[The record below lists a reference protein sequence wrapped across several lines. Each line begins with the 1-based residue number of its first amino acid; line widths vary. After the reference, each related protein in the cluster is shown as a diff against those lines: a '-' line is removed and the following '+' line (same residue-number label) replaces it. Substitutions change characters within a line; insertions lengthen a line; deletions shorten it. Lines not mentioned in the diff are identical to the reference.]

1 MGSKNMGRNIRL
13 AVVALFA
20 CLFVAGL
27 TFKSGAQQPAAG
39 AGQTPQPERQ
49 QPSADVPAEKVFK
62 NIQVLKGM
70 PSDQLAET
78 MQFMSTSLGV
88 RCDFCHVPQQFDSDK
103 NEHKLIARRMIQM
116 QMDLNSRHLAD
127 LGGERITCYTCH
139 QGRSGAPH
147 LPRLPAPAPQERPAG
162 APGTQAGPSGPIG
175 PSGQGAPGGQPGA
188 PPPTQGSQPPAGA
201 PATGA
206 APGGQSAQAPRPTAE
221 EVLAKYVAAVG
232 GREAVAKLK
241 TRVMHG
247 TREGARGGAAP
258 YEVTFADPD
267 KLYIVAAMPAQG
279 QQPAGEVRQGING
292 ASGWTTGGRGAR
304 ALSAAELADLRNVSR
319 YLMPIKIADPF
330 PQMRLLGRGRVG
342 DVTAW
347 VLEAKPAPNVRQL
360 FFFDQQTGLLLRQL
374 TVRSL
379 FLNDVP
385 EQVDYED
392 YRDVDGVKLPFTV
405 RTSGVNPNNPFTI
418 RKFTEI
424 KTNVPLD
431 ASVFVMPAAPP
442 KP

>member
-1 MGSKNMGRNIRL
+1 MGSKNLGRNLRL
-13 AVVALFA
+13 AVVASFA
-20 CLFVAGL
+20 CLFVAGV

-39 AGQTPQPERQ
+39 QPR
-49 QPSADVPAEKVFK
+49 QPSPDVPAEQVFK

-70 PSDQLAET
+70 PSDQLPDT
-78 MQFMSTSLGV
+78 MQFIATSLGV
-88 RCDFCHVPQQFDSDK
+88 RCDFCHVPQQFDSDA
-103 NEHKLIARRMIQM
+103 NEHKLSARRMIQM
-116 QMDLNSRHLAD
+116 QLDMNTRYLAT
-127 LGGERITCYTCH
+127 LGGERISCYTCH

-147 LPRLPAPAPQERPAG
+147 LPRLPAAAPQERPAG
-162 APGTQAGPSGPIG
+162 APGA
-175 PSGQGAPGGQPGA
+175 QGAPGGRPAA
-188 PPPTQGSQPPAGA
+188 PPQGTQPPAGA
-201 PATGA
+201 PAQGG
-206 APGGQSAQAPRPTAE
+206 APGGQTAQAPRPTAE

-232 GREAVAKLK
+232 GREAIAKLK
-241 TRVMHG
+241 TRVMRG
-247 TREGARGGAAP
+247 TREGARGGVAP

-292 ASGWTTGGRGAR
+292 ATGWTTGARGAR
-304 ALSAAELADLRNVSR
+304 ELNPAELAELRNVAR
-319 YLMPIKIADPF
+319 YLMPIKIAEPF
-330 PQMRLLGRGRVG
+330 PQMSLLGRGRVG
-342 DVTAW
+342 DAAAW

-360 FFFDQQTGLLLRQL
+360 FYFDQQTGLLLRQL

-392 YRDVDGVKLPFTV
+392 YRDVDGVKMPFTV

-424 KTNVPLD
+424 KANVPVD
-431 ASVFVMPAAPP
+431 AGAFAMPAPP

>member
-1 MGSKNMGRNIRL
+1 VGSQNLGRNIRL

-20 CLFVAGL
+20 CLFVAGA
-27 TFKSGAQQPAAG
+27 TFKSGAQQPAG
-39 AGQTPQPERQ
+39 AAQPSQPQRQ
-49 QPSADVPAEKVFK
+49 QPSPDVPAEQAFK

-70 PSDQLAET
+70 PSDQLPET
-78 MQFMSTSLGV
+78 MQFIATSLGV
-88 RCDFCHVPQQFDSDK
+88 RCDFCHVPQQFDSDQ
-103 NEHKLIARRMIQM
+103 NEHKLIARRMMQM
-116 QMDLNSRHLAD
+116 QMDLNTRHLAN
-127 LGGERITCYTCH
+127 LGGERISCYTCH

-162 APGTQAGPSGPIG
+162 APGGQA
-175 PSGQGAPGGQPGA
+175 APGGQPGA
-188 PPPTQGSQPPAGA
+188 APPQGGQPPAGA
-201 PATGA
+201 PAQPGATGGR
-206 APGGQSAQAPRPTAE
+206 PAQAPRPTAE

-232 GREAVAKLK
+232 GREAAAKLK
-241 TRVMHG
+241 TRVMRG

-267 KLYIVAAMPAQG
+267 KLYIVAAMPSQG

-292 ASGWTTGGRGAR
+292 ATGWTTGGRGAR
-304 ALSAAELADLRNVSR
+304 ELNAAELAELRNVSR
-319 YLMPIKIADPF
+319 YLMPIKIAEPF
-330 PQMRLLGRGRVG
+330 PQMSLLGRGRVG
-342 DVTAW
+342 DAAAW

-360 FFFDQQTGLLLRQL
+360 FYFDQQTGLLLRQL

-405 RTSGVNPNNPFTI
+405 RTSGTNPNNPFTI
-418 RKFTEI
+418 RKFTDI
-424 KTNVPLD
+424 KANVPVD
-431 ASVFVMPAAPP
+431 ATVFAMPAPP

>member
-1 MGSKNMGRNIRL
+1 LRL

-27 TFKSGAQQPAAG
+27 TLKSGAQQQQPG
-39 AGQTPQPERQ
+39 AGQPQAQRQ
-49 QPSADVPAEKVFK
+49 PPSPDVPAEQAFK

-70 PSDQLAET
+70 PSDQMGET
-78 MQFMSTSLGV
+78 MQFMATSLGV
-88 RCDFCHVPQQFDSDK
+88 RCDFCHVPQQFDSDA

-116 QMDLNSRHLAD
+116 QLDLNSRHLAN
-127 LGGERITCYTCH
+127 LGGERISCYTCH

-147 LPRLPAPAPQERPAG
+147 LPRLPPPAPQERPAG
-162 APGTQAGPSGPIG
+162 APGA
-175 PSGQGAPGGQPGA
+175 GQPGA
-188 PPPTQGSQPPAGA
+188 AAQGGGQPPAGGA
-201 PATGA
+201 QGAQPGSTPRGGQA
-206 APGGQSAQAPRPTAE
+206 APGGGAPGAQGATQAPRPTAE

-232 GREAVAKLK
+232 GREAVAKLR
-241 TRVMHG
+241 TRVMRG

-258 YEVTFADPD
+258 YEVTFAEPD

-279 QQPAGEVRQGING
+279 QQPAGEVRQAVNG
-292 ASGWTTGGRGAR
+292 ATGWTTGGRGAR
-304 ALSAAELADLRNVSR
+304 ELNAAELAELRNVSR
-319 YLMPIKIADPF
+319 YLMPIKIAEPF

-342 DVTAW
+342 DALAW
-347 VLEAKPAPNVRQL
+347 VLEAKPAPNARQL
-360 FFFDQQTGLLLRQL
+360 FYFDQQTGLLLRQL

-392 YRDVDGVKLPFTV
+392 YHDVDGVKMPFTV

-418 RKFTEI
+418 RRFTEV
-424 KTNVPLD
+424 KANVPVD
-431 ASVFVMPAAPP
+431 AGVFAMPAAP

>member
-1 MGSKNMGRNIRL
+1 VGSKNLGRNIRL

-20 CLFVAGL
+20 CLFVAGV
-27 TFKSGAQQPAAG
+27 TFKSDAQQQPPAG
-39 AGQTPQPERQ
+39 AAQPQRQ
-49 QPSADVPAEKVFK
+49 QPSPDVPAEQAFK

-70 PSDQLAET
+70 PSDQLGET
-78 MQFMSTSLGV
+78 MQFMATSLGV
-88 RCDFCHVPQQFDSDK
+88 RCDFCHVPQQFESDA
-103 NEHKLIARRMIQM
+103 NENKVAARRMIQM
-116 QMDLNSRHLAD
+116 QMDLNSHHLAD
-127 LGGERITCYTCH
+127 LGGERISCYTCH

-147 LPRLPAPAPQERPAG
+147 LPRLPASAPQERPAG
-162 APGTQAGPSGPIG
+162 GGGQAAPGAQGAQQPAAGAPGPSGPVA
-175 PSGQGAPGGQPGA
+175 QGGQTA
-188 PPPTQGSQPPAGA
+188 
-201 PATGA
+201 
-206 APGGQSAQAPRPTAE
+206 QSPRPTAE
-221 EVLAKYVAAVG
+221 EVLAKYIAAVG
-232 GREAVAKLK
+232 GREAAAKLK
-241 TRVMHG
+241 TRVMRG
-247 TREGARGGAAP
+247 TREGARGGASP

-304 ALSAAELADLRNVSR
+304 ALNAAELADLRNVSR
-319 YLMPIKIADPF
+319 YLMPIKIAEPF

-342 DVTAW
+342 DAAAW
-347 VLEAKPAPNVRQL
+347 VLEAKPTPNVRQL
-360 FFFDQQTGLLLRQL
+360 FYFDQQTGLLLRQL

-385 EQVDYED
+385 DQVDYED
-392 YRDVDGVKLPFTV
+392 YHDVDGVKMPFTV

-424 KTNVPLD
+424 KANVPVD
-431 ASVFVMPAAPP
+431 AGVFAMPAPP

>member
-1 MGSKNMGRNIRL
+1 VGSKNLGRNLRL

-20 CLFVAGL
+20 CLFGAGV
-27 TFKSGAQQPAAG
+27 TSKSGAQQPAAG
-39 AGQTPQPERQ
+39 AAQQPQRQ
-49 QPSADVPAEKVFK
+49 QPSPDVPAEQVFK

-70 PSDQLAET
+70 PSDQLGDT
-78 MQFMSTSLGV
+78 MQFIATSLGV
-88 RCDFCHVPQQFDSDK
+88 RCDFCHVPQQFDSDN

-116 QMDLNSRHLAD
+116 QMDLNSHHLAD
-127 LGGERITCYTCH
+127 LGGERISCYTCH

-147 LPRLPAPAPQERPAG
+147 LPRLPAAAPQERPAG
-162 APGTQAGPSGPIG
+162 GG
-175 PSGQGAPGGQPGA
+175 GAPGAQPGA
-188 PPPTQGSQPPAGA
+188 QGAQQPPAGA
-201 PATGA
+201 PG
-206 APGGQSAQAPRPTAE
+206 PGGPAAQPGQAAQAPRPTAE

-232 GREAVAKLK
+232 GREAAAKLK
-241 TRVMHG
+241 TRVMRG

-292 ASGWTTGGRGAR
+292 AKGWTTGARGAR
-304 ALSAAELADLRNVSR
+304 ELNPAELAELRNVSR
-319 YLMPIKIADPF
+319 YLMPIKLAEPF

-342 DVTAW
+342 ESAAW
-347 VLEAKPAPNVRQL
+347 VLEAKPAPNTRQL
-360 FFFDQQTGLLLRQL
+360 FYFDQQTGLLLRQL

-392 YRDVDGVKLPFTV
+392 YHDVDGVKMPFTV

-424 KTNVPLD
+424 KANVPVD
-431 ASVFVMPAAPP
+431 ATVFAMPAPP

>member
-1 MGSKNMGRNIRL
+1 MGSKNLGRNIRL

-20 CLFVAGL
+20 CLFVAGV
-27 TFKSGAQQPAAG
+27 TFKSGAQQPAG
-39 AGQTPQPERQ
+39 APPQPQRQ
-49 QPSADVPAEKVFK
+49 QPSPDVPAEQVFK

-70 PSDQLAET
+70 PSDQLPDT
-78 MQFMSTSLGV
+78 MQFIATSLGV
-88 RCDFCHVPQQFDSDK
+88 RCDFCHVPQQFDSDQ
-103 NEHKLIARRMIQM
+103 NEHKLIARRMMQM

-127 LGGERITCYTCH
+127 LGGERISCFTCH

-147 LPRLPAPAPQERPAG
+147 LPRLPAAAPQERPAG
-162 APGTQAGPSGPIG
+162 APAAQGA
-175 PSGQGAPGGQPGA
+175 PSGQPAAPPQGGQSAAG
-188 PPPTQGSQPPAGA
+188 QPPAGA
-201 PATGA
+201 PAQGT
-206 APGGQSAQAPRPTAE
+206 APGGQAAQAPRPTAE

-232 GREAVAKLK
+232 GREAAAKLK
-241 TRVMHG
+241 TRVMRG

-292 ASGWTTGGRGAR
+292 ATGWTTGGRGAR
-304 ALSAAELADLRNVSR
+304 ALNAAELADLRNVAR
-319 YLMPIKIADPF
+319 YLMPIKIAEPF

-342 DVTAW
+342 DALAW

-360 FFFDQQTGLLLRQL
+360 FYFDQQTGLLLRQL
-374 TVRSL
+374 TVRTL

-392 YRDVDGVKLPFTV
+392 YRDVDGVKMPFTV

-418 RKFTEI
+418 RRFTEI
-424 KTNVPLD
+424 KANVPVD
-431 ASVFVMPAAPP
+431 ATVFAMPAPP